1 MERKHIDADAALR
14 EVAQKNHITVDEV
27 RKEMRLAMIAAMCD
41 PDPAIQRVWREIP
54 CAGAALTPEDLI
66 TYIAKQCLPQ

>member
-27 RKEMRLAMIAAMCD
+27 RKEIRLAMIAAMCD

>member
-1 MERKHIDADAALR
+1 MKRRNIDAEAALR
-14 EVAQKNHITVDEV
+14 EVARKNHTTLEEV
-27 RKEMRLAMIAAMCD
+27 RKEIRLAMIAAMCD

-54 CAGAALTPEDLI
+54 CAGATLTPEDLI